1 MHAIELASLSYAL
14 NLLWHPNNLL
24 AKASPAEVEA
34 LNSQIELLKL
44 SLDTTTQ
51 FNKQMADSFRNYVS
65 AIQVCFAFLGFGT
78 AALSG
83 VAAFFY
89 GKSLNEARQTI
100 DAEVKSEVSRQIQ
113 TSISGR
119 INYLEDIIERE
130 EVISKVNIEYLVPRG
145 NSIPPEYHFLEAR
158 GFKINSI
165 GYNCDN
171 TKLESEVLVL
181 DLVNTKTSESEKP
194 QLVLEIGKKIAGQ
207 NQKPVL
213 IIYINGHL
221 DVIHQLSQEIYYL
234 PANSKVAL
242 MGAVVNAANISYA
255 LRHRASS

>member
-1 MHAIELASLSYAL
+1 MHEIGFAFLGHELYHH
-14 NLLWHPNNLL
+14 WYPTHLL
-24 AKASPAEVEA
+24 AKTSPAEVEA
-34 LNSQIELLKL
+34 LKAQIELLKS
-44 SLDTTTQ
+44 SLEAMAQSTQ
-51 FNKQMADSFRNYVS
+51 QMSDSFRNYIS

-100 DAEVKSEVSRQIQ
+100 DAEVKSEVSRQIK

-119 INYLEDIIERE
+119 ISYLEDIIERE
-130 EVISKVNIEYLVPRG
+130 EVISKVDIEYLVPDG
-145 NSIPPEYHFLEAR
+145 NKIPSEHHFLKAR

-165 GYNCDN
+165 GYSYEN
-171 TKLESEVLVL
+171 TKLESDILIL
-181 DLVNTKTSESEKP
+181 DLVNSKISESEKP
-194 QLVLEIGKKIAGQ
+194 QLISKIGEKIANQ

-213 IIYINGHL
+213 IIYINGRL